1 MPVAWCNDDERC
13 KKAAIPE
20 DKRRFQGKTQLA
32 LAMLKIS
39 QQRGIQFGYVGID
52 DGYGKQPAY
61 LRAVDEQGCRFVAN
75 VHCCHSMIWLQHL
88 SIFSPTDNSRLKN
101 WRTLSAS
108 VTIYAERLR
117 NHTPDGLKWRLNESE
132 VTLTHLRDPS
142 LSKSLIFRCP
152 WFLFRKIP
160 LEAIVIFRF
169 LL

>member
-1 MPVAWCNDDERC
+1 M
-13 KKAAIPE
+13 
-20 DKRRFQGKTQLA
+20 FQGKTQLA

-61 LRAVDEQGCRFVAN
+61 PRAVDEQGCRFVAN

-88 SIFSPTDNSRLKN
+88 SIFSPTGNSRLKN
-101 WRTLSAS
+101 WRTLPAS
-108 VTIYAERLR
+108 VTIYAERPS
-117 NHTPDGLKWRLNESE
+117 NHTPDSLKWRLNESDKVE

-142 LSKSLIFRCP
+142 LSKSLIFRFL

-160 LEAIVIFRF
+160 LEVMVIFRF